1 VDVIELVAGAAHAL
15 VAAAWFGA
23 MVYSLAVVQ
32 PRSARFLGDEERR
45 EAYAATLA
53 SGARRPV
60 LAVIALLLLSGVAL
74 LATGASDGRSDGW
87 WALVAVKGAL
97 LLAAAAAF
105 WHVSWRLWPARVLAL
120 PEELAA
126 LRRRFRRVA
135 LALTALVGAGIVLGA
150 AARAVA

>member
-32 PRSARFLGDEERR
+32 PRSARFLGDDDRS

-60 LAVIALLLLSGVAL
+60 LAVIALLLLSGATL
-74 LATGASDGRSDGW
+74 LAIGASEDRSGGW
-87 WALVAVKGAL
+87 WALMAVKGAL
-97 LLAAAAAF
+97 LLAAAFVF
-105 WHVSWRLWPARVLAL
+105 WRVSWRLWPARVLAL
-120 PEELAA
+120 SEELPP
-126 LRRRFRRVA
+126 LRRRFRHAA
-135 LALTALVGAGIVLGA
+135 LALTTLVGAGIVLGA